1 MNEMISTMLQRFR
14 DGVPS
19 YQPAAQGLVL
29 ESADP
34 QGSLQNLRRL
44 MKTLMIRD
52 ILVRPTGV
60 LVVFASGE
68 HHYCPS
74 LRVGPE
80 ADTLAEIAA
89 EAGFGDYTKL
99 FRLYSDMPAD
109 YAGQLPTFKPEA
121 VPTGKMR
128 KRC

>member
-29 ESADP
+29 ESDDP
-34 QGSLQNLRRL
+34 QGSLQNLRKL
-44 MKTLMIRD
+44 MTMLMIRD

-74 LRVGPE
+74 LRVGPD
-80 ADTLAEIAA
+80 AAPLAEISA
-89 EAGFGDYTKL
+89 EAGLGEYTKL
-99 FRLYSDMPAD
+99 FTLYRDLPAD
-109 YAGQLPTFKPEA
+109 YAGQLPTWKPEA
-121 VPTGKMR
+121 VPTGMMGKS
-128 KRC
+128 